1 MAYVMYTDVFSL
13 DSKTAHFNRAFD
25 QVRKDERCIDLLG
38 NSKKIVAYGEPTANK
53 WRRARPIAYVESMFA
68 RIIRIFQR
76 RGNNGFSDRKF
87 RISEQLKQFRSFFL
101 VLVLTILQV
110 ERQEGSARY

>member
-53 WRRARPIAYVESMFA
+53 WRRARPIAYVESMFTKT
-68 RIIRIFQR
+68 RMFQR

-87 RISEQLKQFRSFFL
+87 CISEQLKQFRSFFL